1 MEIFSFYKHLVLF
14 NGKDSFM
21 ASYTYEEKGVLLSTP
36 IEAVLSYFGKDAS
49 HDKSYFFFSPFRD
62 EANRSFHVN
71 PRKNLWYDF
80 GIAEGGTVLTLVMKL
95 SHCSPEDAFDT
106 LAQMNTS
113 FIPSH
118 LYAAPLPAR
127 KEPERTIVID
137 YVAKELRKRSLLN
150 FAAGRGISKD
160 TLDRY
165 CVQVCYHTVYS
176 PNLKHMAIGFANE
189 AGGYVLRSNSVKK
202 CSAGGI
208 TYLTCGDQGGSRTV
222 AVFEGFFDFLSW
234 IEDQG
239 IDDLPCDV
247 CVLNSVANYRNALG
261 RIAMN
266 QEIHLYLDNDKAG
279 REAAGHIECFCVN
292 DDTRVVD
299 MSHLYDGYKDYN
311 EMLTD
316 KVSTL
321 KSNSYGSYI
330 TE

>member
-80 GIAEGGTVLTLVMKL
+80 GIAEGGTVMTLVMKL
-95 SHCSPEDAFDT
+95 SCCSHEEAFDT

-113 FIPSH
+113 FIPSN

-137 YVAKELRKRSLLN
+137 YVAKEFRKRSLLK
-150 FAAGRGISKD
+150 FAAGRGISKK

-222 AVFEGFFDFLSW
+222 AVFEGFFPVF
-234 IEDQG
+234 Q
-239 IDDLPCDV
+239 
-247 CVLNSVANYRNALG
+247 YR
-261 RIAMN
+261 
-266 QEIHLYLDNDKAG
+266 K
-279 REAAGHIECFCVN
+279 
-292 DDTRVVD
+292 T
-299 MSHLYDGYKDYN
+299 
-311 EMLTD
+311 
-316 KVSTL
+316 
-321 KSNSYGSYI
+321 
-330 TE
+330 